1 MRFLFSKNNFFI
13 GKKHSVNISVAIND
27 SSDVVC
33 FDLCLINVFAK
44 SMKTER
50 CTDIM
55 FKLTFYYLSVTVE
68 DLIDT
73 KI

>member
-1 MRFLFSKNNFFI
+1 M
-13 GKKHSVNISVAIND
+13 AIND
-27 SSDVVC
+27 NSDVVC

-44 SMKTER
+44 SMKAEI